1 MAHLPRL
8 RGRAGLLAAVSIITL
23 AGCGSQTGNASDDSD
38 PVRDDPG
45 ETTSAAA
52 SETTSA
58 PTSAASES
66 EPTAEV
72 STTEVPGED
81 PAPAGLEGRLLTAAA
96 LPGVNEQTQWTVKA
110 TGPQG
115 DTPYGECQRFDF
127 VSLGA
132 TEAVLRTFTSN
143 QDTVTAGQVVAEFA
157 DAKSAWRAHQV
168 LKSWRSQCAERL
180 KGKQRTVGD
189 LTDVAVPAGFAQ
201 DYVLQ
206 YGDAG
211 AEVQHFDGVGIAR
224 RGAFLSLVEIDLQ
237 GQDYNY
243 PAGQRP
249 SALAARAAVDRLG

>member
-1 MAHLPRL
+1 MALLPRL

-23 AGCGSQTGNASDDSD
+23 AGCGAQTDNASGDSD
-38 PVRDDPG
+38 AVRDDP
-45 ETTSAAA
+45 
-52 SETTSA
+52 SETTSTSASA
-58 PTSAASES
+58 PTSEATES

-72 STTEVPGED
+72 SATEEPSED
-81 PAPAGLEGRLLTAAA
+81 PAPAGIEGRLLTAAE
-96 LPGVNEQTQWTVKA
+96 LPGVNEQTEWTVEA

-168 LKSWRSQCAERL
+168 LKSWRSQCADRL
-180 KGKQRTVGD
+180 KGKQRTVGE
-189 LTDVAVPAGFAQ
+189 LTDVDVPAGVGQ
-201 DYVLQ
+201 EYLLQ
-206 YGDAG
+206 YGDQG
-211 AEVQHFDGVGIAR
+211 ADVQHFDGVGIAR
-224 RGAFLSLVEIDLQ
+224 RGAFLSLVEIDMQ

-243 PAGQRP
+243 PAGESP
-249 SALAARAAVDRLG
+249 AARAVRAAVEKLG